1 MYGAPTAWPASVI
14 GSSACFFDGRPRFFA
29 IFFFVGSLPEP
40 RLVLWGP
47 PKGYWS
53 RSTKSLKIQ
62 THAQS
67 NFQQRRVP
75 GPIVNNLRQ
84 KESKQRLRSERDR
97 SAQAFAVGLS
107 RVAKRLSF
115 QEESQSSPALF
126 SPAAPCRTRAPSS
139 MSAARQRFGPG
150 LSPIGTRAG
159 NAPSIMRDPSAPSY
173 LSTLAAFSGKR
184 QNAPLSSH
192 ASSRGDCL

>member
-75 GPIVNNLRQ
+75 GPIVNIICGKRKAS
-84 KESKQRLRSERDR
+84 KEVRGTDLP
-97 SAQAFAVGLS
+97 QAFAVGLS

-139 MSAARQRFGPG
+139 MSTARQRFGPG